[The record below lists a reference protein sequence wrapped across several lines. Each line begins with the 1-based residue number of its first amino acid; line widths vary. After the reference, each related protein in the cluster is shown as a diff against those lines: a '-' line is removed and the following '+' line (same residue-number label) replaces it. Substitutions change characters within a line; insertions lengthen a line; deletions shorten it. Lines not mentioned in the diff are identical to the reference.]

1 MRSVGWEICPPLF
14 QFGKLK
20 SGLFCRT
27 GMQSETITMLMNTL
41 PLVHEILLCN
51 VVEGQE
57 GIIQRSRPM
66 EQFPSTTALNDAAR
80 QPLLSRGT
88 QETSVEIAE
97 VTFPSIVGA
106 R

>member
-1 MRSVGWEICPPLF
+1 
-14 QFGKLK
+14 
-20 SGLFCRT
+20 
-27 GMQSETITMLMNTL
+27 
-41 PLVHEILLCN
+41 
-51 VVEGQE
+51 
-57 GIIQRSRPM
+57 
-66 EQFPSTTALNDAAR
+66 LNDAAR